1 MISPEQLT
9 AHQRLPNQ
17 FVRISPLLAAD
28 LLILFAAYVLTH
40 AVRTFAPPEH
50 LARATTFFAT
60 AALFTL
66 VLLYLSGGYNRI
78 WSRTSGHDVVVLF
91 RASAT
96 SSFVLFIADLAL
108 RPRPLPLS
116 VVLVGNALGFVG
128 FVAIRYRS
136 RLLSGM
142 EWRWR
147 AVWHHEFPEHSRRV
161 LIVGAGDAGQVT
173 AWRLKHRSPGSNYQI
188 VGFVD
193 DDPAKQNLYIEGC
206 RVLGTRDDLTRLV
219 EAHSVELIIVAVHNV
234 SGTDFRIILDHCERT
249 RARIKLVPDMLAAID
264 GNTHAPLLRDMTAED
279 LLGRQTIAWHPNVDA
294 AHVSHKVVL
303 VTGAAGSIGSELCRQ
318 MLTYEPAKLILL
330 DNNES
335 GLYDLVTELTLK
347 TKSDTL
353 VPALV
358 DITDRAALERL
369 FAQYQPQVVFH
380 AAAYKHVPM
389 LELYPRE
396 SIRVNIG
403 GTLQVAQ
410 LAQHYK
416 AKRFVLI
423 STDKAVNPSCVMGA
437 SKRICELLMHA
448 LSAQAGST
456 LFTAVRF
463 GNVLGSRGSVVPIF
477 TRQIDAGGPVTITDA
492 EMTRYFMSIPEAVNL
507 VIQAACVTSGDDLFM
522 LKMGEVVRIVDLAER
537 MIRMHGLR
545 PYIDIPISFTGVR
558 PGEKLHE
565 ELYMSGEG
573 LHATVH
579 PDIVQLVN
587 DWNGLDTPAF
597 IESVYTLLKTEC
609 HPNSSVLVQLQTA
622 IQSAEAMLDRAKER
636 LNEVSVQRGCL
647 EG

>member
-1 MISPEQLT
+1 M
-9 AHQRLPNQ
+9 
-17 FVRISPLLAAD
+17 
-28 LLILFAAYVLTH
+28 
-40 AVRTFAPPEH
+40 
-50 LARATTFFAT
+50 
-60 AALFTL
+60 
-66 VLLYLSGGYNRI
+66 
-78 WSRTSGHDVVVLF
+78 
-91 RASAT
+91 
-96 SSFVLFIADLAL
+96 
-108 RPRPLPLS
+108 
-116 VVLVGNALGFVG
+116 
-128 FVAIRYRS
+128 
-136 RLLSGM
+136 
-142 EWRWR
+142 
-147 AVWHHEFPEHSRRV
+147 
-161 LIVGAGDAGQVT
+161 GAGDAGQVT
-173 AWRLKHRSPGSNYQI
+173 AWRLKHRSPGSTYQV

-193 DDPAKQNLYIEGC
+193 DDPAKQKLYIEGC
-206 RVLGTRDDLTRLV
+206 RVLGTREDITHLV
-219 EAHSVELIIVAVHNV
+219 EDQRIDLIIFAIHKI
-234 SGTDFRIILDHCERT
+234 SGPDFRTILSHCERT
-249 RARIKLVPDMLAAID
+249 RARIKLVPDVMAAID
-264 GNTHAPLLRDMTAED
+264 GNTHTPLLRDITAED
-279 LLGRQTIAWHPNVDA
+279 LLGRQTISWHPNVDA
-294 AHVSHKVVL
+294 THVSHKVVL

-335 GLYDLVTELTLK
+335 GLYDLFAELSLNAEPDK
-347 TKSDTL
+347 L
-353 VPALV
+353 ALV
-358 DITDRAALERL
+358 LGDITDRASLERL

-389 LELYPRE
+389 LELHPQE

-416 AKRFVLI
+416 AERFVLI

-448 LSAQAGST
+448 LSAQDRPT

-507 VIQAACVTSGDDLFM
+507 VIQAACVTSGNDLFM

-545 PYIDIPISFTGVR
+545 PYIDMPISFTGVR
-558 PGEKLHE
+558 SGEKLHE
-565 ELYMSGEG
+565 ELYMSDEE

-587 DWNGLDTPAF
+587 DWNGLDAPAF
-597 IESVYTLLKTEC
+597 VDSVYALLKTEC
-609 HPNSSVLVQLQTA
+609 GISSNVLVRLQAT
-622 IQSAEAMLDRAKER
+622 IQSAEAMLVGR
-636 LNEVSVQRGCL
+636 
-647 EG
+647 